1 CSSLLHPAHG
11 NSAFRACSWLPF
23 CCLLALLHHGFRS
36 DAYINVIDSVGDKI
50 AFIFDVTVY
59 PPPIPASVLLE
70 KLTAIFDG
78 SNDDLDR
85 HLQSG
90 NQQAAATTVVCLASV
105 MNAKNEDAEG
115 ANASAEKTEDYY
127 SRMTEVSQR
136 LRSNI
141 ISIVANF
148 SVDTPEDLEQVN
160 YALKNAIP
168 VDRVNQVTVESQES
182 AAEKLSE
189 ISHSFGRIG
198 DKIPADSRA
207 FLGPESTVNSSAASV
222 NGSSHN
228 DTEAQSKVKRVT
240 ETVLAAIDSVTDTLL
255 NSSSTYSISDDSL
268 SAQGLK
274 LNGSGTENV
283 TFQSSFG
290 EVVLPST
297 AGCES
302 VKNENSV
309 SSPVLMIGKQGC
321 RTRRAIDT
329 TDSFEF
335 SLPATTGSRIVVNAT
350 PTDRWLRF
358 YHSVNVTSGLLQ
370 VTVLPLNQKQNLKV
384 SVQLG
389 RLPTLTDSML
399 NVSQGS
405 FYLPAAVNE
414 SYFIAVGRADC
425 NRDASGDVTAA
436 SCPDP
441 VLSYEFGLS
450 LFVCSMWDS
459 SLGVWIT
466 PSEDVCRPE
475 PSSVASKPRFVS
487 NLFGSFGVGLN
498 VLPNLIDFGT
508 LFENWQGKLADSA
521 AVVATVVTLWIIFI
535 PIAVWLRHVD
545 KKDLEK
551 FKHLPLVDDCQR
563 QFRYLMDVYTDKYK
577 GCSTTGTPLL
587 SIVGRN
593 HLEACRILSD
603 GVRENLRSGDIDHFT
618 MTTAKHLGDIMQLSV
633 TLEGTRPVFPWTLRK
648 IVITDQLYNATYV
661 FVNSEPIVGFD
672 PPVILKLA
680 TKELLAFQPRFV
692 KLNLQRKFQDDHLWM
707 SVFKRDTDTNF
718 SRLQRFGVCF
728 CLLFMTMIANA
739 MFYGVGEESQ
749 AASDT
754 ISIGPIKLSINTL
767 FTSIMGGLVVIPVSA
782 AVTIFFLKSERKPEP
797 ENDEP
802 VDVILSTIVRKY

>member
-1 CSSLLHPAHG
+1 
-11 NSAFRACSWLPF
+11 
-23 CCLLALLHHGFRS
+23 
-36 DAYINVIDSVGDKI
+36 
-50 AFIFDVTVY
+50 
-59 PPPIPASVLLE
+59 
-70 KLTAIFDG
+70 
-78 SNDDLDR
+78 
-85 HLQSG
+85 
-90 NQQAAATTVVCLASV
+90 
-105 MNAKNEDAEG
+105 
-115 ANASAEKTEDYY
+115 
-127 SRMTEVSQR
+127 
-136 LRSNI
+136 
-141 ISIVANF
+141 
-148 SVDTPEDLEQVN
+148 
-160 YALKNAIP
+160 
-168 VDRVNQVTVESQES
+168 NQVTVESQES

-198 DKIPADSRA
+198 EKIPADSVI

-283 TFQSSFG
+283 TFQSNFG

-302 VKNENSV
+302 VKVLFSRPSPYLWQNENSV

-358 YHSVNVTSGLLQ
+358 YHSINVTSICAAR
-370 VTVLPLNQKQNLKV
+370 TPANA
-384 SVQLG
+384 
-389 RLPTLTDSML
+389 TDSML

-498 VLPNLIDFGT
+498 
-508 LFENWQGKLADSA
+508 GKLADSA

-551 FKHLPLVDDCQR
+551 R

-618 MTTAKHLGDIMQLSV
+618 MTTCKASGRHHAASV
-633 TLEGTRPVFPWTLRK
+633 LLWKALAQCFLWTLRK

-672 PPVILKLA
+672 PSVVLKLA

-767 FTSIMGGLVVIPVSA
+767 FTSFMGGLVVIPVSA

-797 ENDEP
+797 NNDEP
-802 VDVILSTIVRKY
+802 ED

>member
-1 CSSLLHPAHG
+1 LKYEYRIRPKGTKQTILLFYGPTAVSPPVLLPVG
-11 NSAFRACSWLPF
+11 SAT
-23 CCLLALLHHGFRS
+23 HGFRS

-115 ANASAEKTEDYY
+115 ANATAEKTEDYY
-127 SRMTEVSQR
+127 SRMTE
-136 LRSNI
+136 
-141 ISIVANF
+141 
-148 SVDTPEDLEQVN
+148 
-160 YALKNAIP
+160 
-168 VDRVNQVTVESQES
+168 ES

-198 DKIPADSRA
+198 EKIPADSRA
-207 FLGPESTVNSSAASV
+207 FLGPDIVLTGSNIWVASESTVNSSAASL

-255 NSSSTYSISDDSL
+255 NSSGTYSISDDSL

-283 TFQSSFG
+283 TFQSNFG

-302 VKNENSV
+302 VKVLFSRPSPYLWQNENSV

-321 RTRRAIDT
+321 RNRRAIDT

-358 YHSVNVTSGLLQ
+358 YHSINVTSGLLQ

-389 RLPTLTDSML
+389 RLPTPSDSML
-399 NVSQGS
+399 NASQGS

-414 SYFIAVGRADC
+414 TYFIAVGRADC

-450 LFVCSMWDS
+450 LYVCSMWDS

-466 PSEDVCRPE
+466 PSKVCRPE

-535 PIAVWLRHVD
+535 PIAVWLRRVD

-551 FKHLPLVDDCQR
+551 FKYLPLVDDCQR
-563 QFRYLMDVYTDKYK
+563 QFRYLIDVYTDKYK

-587 SIVGRN
+587 SIIGRN

-672 PPVILKLA
+672 LPVVLKLA

-754 ISIGPIKLSINTL
+754 ISIGPIKFSINTL
-767 FTSIMGGLVVIPVSA
+767 ITSFMGGL
-782 AVTIFFLKSERKPEP
+782 
-797 ENDEP
+797 
-802 VDVILSTIVRKY
+802 

>member
-1 CSSLLHPAHG
+1 IRSQSSLRRVQP
-11 NSAFRACSWLPF
+11 
-23 CCLLALLHHGFRS
+23 RS
-36 DAYINVIDSVGDKI
+36 YQKSV
-50 AFIFDVTVY
+50 
-59 PPPIPASVLLE
+59 
-70 KLTAIFDG
+70 
-78 SNDDLDR
+78 
-85 HLQSG
+85 
-90 NQQAAATTVVCLASV
+90 
-105 MNAKNEDAEG
+105 
-115 ANASAEKTEDYY
+115 
-127 SRMTEVSQR
+127 
-136 LRSNI
+136 
-141 ISIVANF
+141 
-148 SVDTPEDLEQVN
+148 
-160 YALKNAIP
+160 
-168 VDRVNQVTVESQES
+168 
-182 AAEKLSE
+182 
-189 ISHSFGRIG
+189 HSFGRIG
-198 DKIPADSRA
+198 EKIPADSEI

-283 TFQSSFG
+283 TFPIQLWRSS
-290 EVVLPST
+290 L
-297 AGCES
+297 AQHCWLR
-302 VKNENSV
+302 NENSV

-358 YHSVNVTSGLLQ
+358 YHSVNVTSICA
-370 VTVLPLNQKQNLKV
+370 
-384 SVQLG
+384 VQLG
-389 RLPTLTDSML
+389 RLPTPTDSML

-563 QFRYLMDVYTDKYK
+563 QFSYLMDVYTDKYK

-739 MFYGVGEESQ
+739 MFYGVGEEARLLLTRSPSGPSSCQ
-749 AASDT
+749 STLSSPPSWEAS
-754 ISIGPIKLSINTL
+754 
-767 FTSIMGGLVVIPVSA
+767 
-782 AVTIFFLKSERKPEP
+782 
-797 ENDEP
+797 
-802 VDVILSTIVRKY
+802 

>member
-1 CSSLLHPAHG
+1 
-11 NSAFRACSWLPF
+11 
-23 CCLLALLHHGFRS
+23 
-36 DAYINVIDSVGDKI
+36 
-50 AFIFDVTVY
+50 
-59 PPPIPASVLLE
+59 
-70 KLTAIFDG
+70 
-78 SNDDLDR
+78 
-85 HLQSG
+85 
-90 NQQAAATTVVCLASV
+90 
-105 MNAKNEDAEG
+105 
-115 ANASAEKTEDYY
+115 
-127 SRMTEVSQR
+127 
-136 LRSNI
+136 
-141 ISIVANF
+141 
-148 SVDTPEDLEQVN
+148 
-160 YALKNAIP
+160 
-168 VDRVNQVTVESQES
+168 NQVTVESQES

-207 FLGPESTVNSSAASV
+207 FLGPDIVLTGSNIWVASESTVNSSAASV

-283 TFQSSFG
+283 TFQSNFG

-302 VKNENSV
+302 VKVLFSRPSPYLWQNENSV

-389 RLPTLTDSML
+389 RLPTPTDSML

-441 VLSYEFGLS
+441 VLSYD
-450 LFVCSMWDS
+450 MWDS

-563 QFRYLMDVYTDKYK
+563 QFSYLMDVYTDKYK

-603 GVRENLRSGDIDHFT
+603 GVREVSKILLIVLDSVEIVLWKKRILNTFFVHVRTFRSGDIDHFT

-754 ISIGPIKLSINTL
+754 ISIGPS
-767 FTSIMGGLVVIPVSA
+767 SS
-782 AVTIFFLKSERKPEP
+782 VTIFFLKSERKPEP

-802 VDVILSTIVRKY
+802 ETSFFQQ

>member
-1 CSSLLHPAHG
+1 
-11 NSAFRACSWLPF
+11 
-23 CCLLALLHHGFRS
+23 
-36 DAYINVIDSVGDKI
+36 
-50 AFIFDVTVY
+50 
-59 PPPIPASVLLE
+59 
-70 KLTAIFDG
+70 
-78 SNDDLDR
+78 
-85 HLQSG
+85 
-90 NQQAAATTVVCLASV
+90 
-105 MNAKNEDAEG
+105 
-115 ANASAEKTEDYY
+115 
-127 SRMTEVSQR
+127 
-136 LRSNI
+136 
-141 ISIVANF
+141 
-148 SVDTPEDLEQVN
+148 
-160 YALKNAIP
+160 
-168 VDRVNQVTVESQES
+168 NQVTVESQES

-198 DKIPADSRA
+198 DKIPADSRT

-283 TFQSSFG
+283 TFQSNFG

-302 VKNENSV
+302 VKVLFSRPSPYLWQNEKSV

-335 SLPATTGSRIVVNAT
+335 SLHATTGSRIVVNAT
-350 PTDRWLRF
+350 PTYRWLRF
-358 YHSVNVTSGLLQ
+358 YHSINVTSGLLQ
-370 VTVLPLNQKQNLKV
+370 V

-389 RLPTLTDSML
+389 RLPTPTDSML

-425 NRDASGDVTAA
+425 DRDASGDVTAA

-441 VLSYEFGLS
+441 VLSYEFFSLACGTQALVDSPPLCASRMCAGLS
-450 LFVCSMWDS
+450 PAL
-459 SLGVWIT
+459 
-466 PSEDVCRPE
+466 
-475 PSSVASKPRFVS
+475 ASKPRFVS

-521 AVVATVVTLWIIFI
+521 AWLWLLQSSRS
-535 PIAVWLRHVD
+535 VWLRHVD

-551 FKHLPLVDDCQR
+551 FKHLPLVDDCQQ
-563 QFRYLMDVYTDKYK
+563 QFSYLMDVYTDNYK

-587 SIVGRN
+587 SIN
-593 HLEACRILSD
+593 F
-603 GVRENLRSGDIDHFT
+603 RSGDIDHFT

-633 TLEGTRPVFPWTLRK
+633 TLEGNRPVFSVDAEKDSHHRPTVQCHVRVCQLRADCRLRSAG
-648 IVITDQLYNATYV
+648 VA
-661 FVNSEPIVGFD
+661 
-672 PPVILKLA
+672 LKLA

-692 KLNLQRKFQDDHLWM
+692 KLNLQRKFQDD
-707 SVFKRDTDTNF
+707 DTCGCPSSSAIRTQTNF

-767 FTSIMGGLVVIPVSA
+767 FTLHHGRPRSHSRFCSGY
-782 AVTIFFLKSERKPEP
+782 
-797 ENDEP
+797 N
-802 VDVILSTIVRKY
+802 ILSKVGAKAGAR